1 MFSLS
6 DIVLGFI
13 QKRSSL
19 LASNKALQLVRRAG
33 EEGRRHWIHRGLLK
47 SDGYPNFYCLINF
60 YFFIYLNFILFC
72 FHAAHVSIPC
82 VLFYFGVC
90 IYIFDNIEIQIKNR
104 SFPKQEPTQQ
114 DDTICF
120 PVEIFANIF
129 KYITPLLSFL
139 SFSYSFSSSLLSVI

>member
-47 SDGYPNFYCLINF
+47 SDGYLNFYYLINF
-60 YFFIYLNFILFC
+60 YYFIYLNFILFC
-72 FHAAHVSIPC
+72 FHAAHVSIPYI
-82 VLFYFGVC
+82 LFYFD
-90 IYIFDNIEIQIKNR
+90 IFFDNIEIQIKNR